1 MLRRVLAAGLVLSL
15 AATAR
20 AEGPLSV
27 GDPAP
32 KLQVQEF
39 VKGDPVK
46 GLEKGQL
53 YVVEFWAT
61 WCSPCR
67 QSIPHL
73 TELAK
78 KHKDVTFIGVSVSEQ
93 DFDNV
98 KPFVEKM
105 GDKMDYRVAIDS
117 VPKGK
122 KADEGAMNKT
132 WMSAAEQDGIP
143 TAFVID
149 KDGKIAWIGHPME
162 MEKPLAEIA
171 AGKWDLKA
179 AAVAYKEEKAR
190 EKKMQTIAEKVQKA
204 ARSHDMKGVL
214 AVVDEAI
221 KDDPKMEENLG
232 RLKFHALAEIDADK
246 AADYGRKLINGPFKA
261 DPAQLNELAW
271 SVVDPKV
278 VAETKPAKKVAQVAV
293 DAAAKAVELTEHKD
307 PSLLDTLAAAHF
319 AAGAVDKAIDVQQKA
334 VKLKPDD
341 EELKEHLAT
350 FKKAKEKGEK

>member
-1 MLRRVLAAGLVLSL
+1 MMQRLLAVGLVLSL
-15 AATAR
+15 AAAAR

-32 KLQVQEF
+32 KLQVKEF
-39 VKGDPVK
+39 VKGDPIK
-46 GLEKGQL
+46 NLEKGKL

-61 WCSPCR
+61 WCGPCR

-78 KHKDVTFIGVSVSEQ
+78 KYKDVTFIGVSVSEQ

-105 GDKMDYRVAIDS
+105 GDKMDYRVAVDS
-117 VPKGK
+117 VPAGK
-122 KADEGAMNKT
+122 KADEGAMNKA
-132 WMSAAEQDGIP
+132 WMDAAEQTGIP
-143 TAFVID
+143 TAFVVG

-162 MEKPLAEIA
+162 MEKPLADIA

-190 EKKMQTIAEKVQKA
+190 EKKMQALAEKINKA
-204 ARSHDMKGVL
+204 AQDHDMKGLL
-214 AVVDEAI
+214 ATVDEAI

-232 RLKFHALAEIDADK
+232 RMKFQALAQTDADK
-246 AADYGRKLINGPFKA
+246 AAEYGRKLINGPLKA

-271 SVVDPKV
+271 SVVDPKATAEKKPPKKI
-278 VAETKPAKKVAQVAV
+278 VAVAV
-293 DAAAKAVELTEHKD
+293 DAATKAVELTEHKE
-307 PSLLDTLAAAHF
+307 PNLLDTLAAAHF
-319 AAGAVDKAIDVQQKA
+319 AAGDVNKAVEVQATA

-341 EELKEHLAT
+341 DELKEHLAAYR
-350 FKKAKEKGEK
+350 KAKEK